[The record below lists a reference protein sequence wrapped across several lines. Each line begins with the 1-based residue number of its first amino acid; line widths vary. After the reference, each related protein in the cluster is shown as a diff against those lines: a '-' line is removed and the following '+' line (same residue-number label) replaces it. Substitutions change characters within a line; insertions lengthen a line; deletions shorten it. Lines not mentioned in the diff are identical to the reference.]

1 METRI
6 LHYFLTIARLESIS
20 GAARE
25 LHVAQPTL
33 SRQLQQLEDELGTS
47 LFYRERRQMV
57 LTKAGIVYRNHV
69 EQILT
74 ELEQANQIVAK
85 INNED
90 LVGQIRIGAIE
101 SRIIKFI
108 VPIIMQFHNQYP
120 HVQFDIYDADGEDIK
135 ERLDQGILELGI
147 VSSPISTT
155 KYHSQKLPLVDRWG
169 IAVSQNSDLARQTL
183 ITANE
188 LTNTPLIVPHRSL
201 IQDELKTW
209 LQTENDQLKIVA
221 ETNLLSNACYLAAEG
236 LGSVVCIEGAPRP
249 ADAKLKFIPI
259 FPEHKQENFL
269 IWRKNIKLSEPTQR
283 LISMIQTQIN
293 AKNE

>member
-6 LHYFLTIARLESIS
+6 LHYFLTIARLGSIS

-108 VPIIMQFHNQYP
+108 V
-120 HVQFDIYDADGEDIK
+120 
-135 ERLDQGILELGI
+135 
-147 VSSPISTT
+147 
-155 KYHSQKLPLVDRWG
+155 
-169 IAVSQNSDLARQTL
+169 
-183 ITANE
+183 
-188 LTNTPLIVPHRSL
+188 
-201 IQDELKTW
+201 
-209 LQTENDQLKIVA
+209 
-221 ETNLLSNACYLAAEG
+221 
-236 LGSVVCIEGAPRP
+236 
-249 ADAKLKFIPI
+249 
-259 FPEHKQENFL
+259 
-269 IWRKNIKLSEPTQR
+269 
-283 LISMIQTQIN
+283 
-293 AKNE
+293 